1 MMSVVFPSRRIE
13 KIWADSSVSCV
24 DADGFFFFLWS
35 EDRGRR
41 GPSGEGV
48 PIVRCTP
55 SAPNKAALYSCSWFL
70 IYFVSLSL

>member
-1 MMSVVFPSRRIE
+1 MVGVVGHDVLGVLLVEDRP
-13 KIWADSSVSCV
+13 DV
-24 DADGFFFFLWS
+24 DGFFFFFFLSLS

-41 GPSGEGV
+41 VPSEEGV